1 MSDKPK
7 CSQCTNPVLSKGL
20 CSTCYNKEWRASK
33 REGREMVIPGAK
45 PIIEGEL
52 IETISEGGDT
62 ALAVI
67 EPSLPPS
74 THLVATDPAEM
85 KAAQSEMKA
94 WLENRLTVL
103 ERDVLET
110 NAALNE
116 ARRNG
121 WNTTALTNARNRAVD
136 DETFYNKILAAVE
149 AGHTIIPDFPVD
161 VFAVRLG
168 VADKRSSQTFQGAIS
183 GGDTYLGKPISSDCA
198 PAGMGEFRN
207 PQPATYVNR
216 SENRAPGAQDRGEPR
231 WYTRVTRTGEPVGPI
246 VFPHFSARSRVM
258 AATARA
264 MEQKFFDQIAV
275 CRPLGAIAETSTRRA
290 VTTATRTGDPLII
303 GQVLRKRIG
312 GQQKCVSF
320 IIAWYLNLNEL

>member
-1 MSDKPK
+1 MANKPK
-7 CSQCTNPVLSKGL
+7 CSQCANPVLSKGL
-20 CSTCYNKEWRASK
+20 CSTCYGKEWRAAR
-33 REGREMVIPGAK
+33 REGREMVIPSAK
-45 PIIEGEL
+45 PIVEGEL
-52 IETISEGGDT
+52 LETVGET

-67 EPSLPPS
+67 EPPIAPPS
-74 THLVATDPAEM
+74 THLVATDPSEM
-85 KAAQSEMKA
+85 KAAQGDLKT
-94 WLENRLTVL
+94 WLEQKLTVL
-103 ERDVLET
+103 EHDIVEA

-121 WNTTALTNARNRAVD
+121 WNTSALTSARNRAVD
-136 DETFYNKILAAVE
+136 DETFYNKVLAAVE
-149 AGHTIIPDFPVD
+149 SGHTIIPDFPVD

-168 VADKRSSQTFQGAIS
+168 IPDKRNSFTFQGS
-183 GGDTYLGKPISSDCA
+183 VSSSDTFLGHPAASDCA

-207 PQPATYVNR
+207 PQPATLT
-216 SENRAPGAQDRGEPR
+216 STTENRAVGAQERGESR
-231 WYTRVTRTGEPVGPI
+231 WRTRVTRTGQPVGPI

-290 VTTATRTGDPLII
+290 VTTTRAGDPLII

-312 GQQKCVSF
+312 GGPQKCVSF
-320 IIAWYLNLNEL
+320 IIAWHLNLNEL